1 MRDNVIVHILST
13 GNAYTQQLIVLVV
26 CCMITHYVVAAMFF
40 RDFLLLVI
48 GIDQVYKTCQ
58 YNVYQEKSVM
68 YSDSFPNGFKI

>member
-1 MRDNVIVHILST
+1 M
-13 GNAYTQQLIVLVV
+13 

-40 RDFLLLVI
+40 RDFWLLVI

-68 YSDSFPNGFKI
+68 YSDSFPNGFKNINLRKGFHFFSVFQDLVG